1 MENAIQLYF
10 ISLFYNL
17 NAVSFFRSL
26 IFLKLFF
33 FFYKYEL
40 PSYLQEGN
48 LIYNQILA
56 NHLKDN

>member
-33 FFYKYEL
+33 FLFFLQIWITFL
-40 PSYLQEGN
+40 PTGREFNLQPDSC
-48 LIYNQILA
+48 QSS
-56 NHLKDN
+56 